1 MYILEILLS
10 INWKRSK
17 KMPKINENFLKLEK
31 NYLFINIAKKINAY
45 ISENPDKKDNIIRM
59 GIGDVTLPIAPC
71 VVEAVKKGAE
81 EMGVKE
87 TFKGYED
94 SGTGYDFLKEAVA
107 NYYKSFGAD
116 VKASEIRISDGAK
129 SDCGNIVDIF
139 SDDNVVLITD
149 PAYPVYVDSNLMNGR
164 KVIYADC
171 TEENGFC
178 AVPDYSVNADLIYLC
193 SPNNPTGSAFNRE
206 QLKAWI
212 DYATEK
218 KAIIIYDAAY
228 EAFITEDNIPRS
240 IFEIDGARK
249 CAIEICSLS
258 KTAGFTG
265 MRCGYTVIPE
275 ELEVVASD
283 GTVVSISQIWGRRQ
297 GSKFNGVSYPV
308 QCGAAAVFTEE
319 GQQQIKENICYY
331 QENAKII
338 ADTLDK
344 LGIWY
349 TGGVNSPYI
358 WLKCPNGMSS
368 WEFFDYLL
376 KEANVVGTPGEGFG
390 KNGKG
395 FFRLTSFGDREKT
408 KIAMQRIEKLL
419 AK

>member
-1 MYILEILLS
+1 
-10 INWKRSK
+10 
-17 KMPKINENFLKLEK
+17 MPKINENFLKLEK

-94 SGTGYDFLKEAVA
+94 SGAGYDFLKEAVA
-107 NYYKSFGAD
+107 DYYKSFGAE

-178 AVPDYSVNADLIYLC
+178 AEPDYSVDADLIYLC
-193 SPNNPTGSAFNRE
+193 SPNNPTGAAFNKE
-206 QLKAWI
+206 QLKAWV

-228 EAFITEDNIPRS
+228 EAFITEENIPRS

-319 GQQQIKENICYY
+319 GQKQIKENIRYY

-358 WLKCPNGMSS
+358 WLKCPNGMGS

>member
-1 MYILEILLS
+1 
-10 INWKRSK
+10 
-17 KMPKINENFLKLEK
+17 MPQINENYLKLEK

-45 ISENPDKKDNIIRM
+45 IEENPEKKSNIIRM

-107 NYYKSFGAD
+107 GYYKSFGAD
-116 VKASEIRISDGAK
+116 VKPEEIRISDGAK

-139 SDDNVVLITD
+139 GDDNVVLITD

-164 KVIYADC
+164 KVIYADSS
-171 TEENGFC
+171 EANGFC
-178 AVPDYSVNADLIYLC
+178 AEPDYNVHADLIYLC
-193 SPNNPTGSAFNRE
+193 SPNNPTGAAFNTA

-212 DYATEK
+212 DYAIAN

-228 EAFITEDNIPRS
+228 EAFITQDDIPRS
-240 IFEIDGARK
+240 IFQVEGARQ

-265 MRCGYTVIPE
+265 MRCGYTVIPN
-275 ELEVVASD
+275 ELEVEASD
-283 GTVVSISQIWGRRQ
+283 GTKVSIAQLWGRRQ

-308 QCGAAAVFTEE
+308 QCGAAAVFSEE
-319 GQQQIKENICYY
+319 GREQIKVNLEYY
-331 QENAKII
+331 KENARII
-338 ADTLDK
+338 ASTMDK
-344 LGIWY
+344 LGISY
-349 TGGVNSPYI
+349 TGGINSPYI
-358 WLKCPNGMSS
+358 WLKCPNGMGS
-368 WEFFDYLL
+368 WEFFDLLL

-395 FFRLTSFGDREKT
+395 YFRLTSFGDRAATIE
-408 KIAMQRIEKLL
+408 AMARIEKLL
-419 AK
+419 SK

>member
-1 MYILEILLS
+1 
-10 INWKRSK
+10 
-17 KMPKINENFLKLEK
+17 MPQINENYLKLEK

-45 ISENPDKKDNIIRM
+45 IEENPEKKSNIIRM

-107 NYYKSFGAD
+107 GYYKSFGAD
-116 VKASEIRISDGAK
+116 VKPEEIRISDGAK

-139 SDDNVVLITD
+139 GDDNVVLITD

-164 KVIYADC
+164 KVIYADSS
-171 TEENGFC
+171 EANGFC
-178 AVPDYSVNADLIYLC
+178 AEPDYNVHADLIYLC
-193 SPNNPTGSAFNRE
+193 SPNNPTGAAFNTA
-206 QLKAWI
+206 QLRAWI
-212 DYATEK
+212 DYAIAN

-228 EAFITEDNIPRS
+228 EAFITQDDIPRS
-240 IFEIDGARK
+240 IFQVEGARQ

-265 MRCGYTVIPE
+265 MRCGYTVIPN
-275 ELEVVASD
+275 ELEVEASD
-283 GTVVSISQIWGRRQ
+283 GTRVSISQLWGRRQ

-308 QCGAAAVFTEE
+308 QCGAAAVFSEE
-319 GQQQIKENICYY
+319 GREQIKVNLEYY
-331 QENAKII
+331 KENARII
-338 ADTLDK
+338 ASTMDK
-344 LGIWY
+344 LGISY
-349 TGGVNSPYI
+349 TGGINSPYI
-358 WLKCPNGMSS
+358 WLKCPNGMGS
-368 WEFFDYLL
+368 WEFFDLLL

-395 FFRLTSFGDREKT
+395 YFRLTSFGDRDATIE
-408 KIAMQRIEKLL
+408 AMARIEKLL
-419 AK
+419 SK

>member
-1 MYILEILLS
+1 
-10 INWKRSK
+10 
-17 KMPKINENFLKLEK
+17 MPQINENYLKLEK

-45 ISENPDKKDNIIRM
+45 IEENPEKKSNIIRM

-107 NYYKSFGAD
+107 GYYKSFGAD
-116 VKASEIRISDGAK
+116 VKPEEIRISDGAK

-139 SDDNVVLITD
+139 GDDNVVLITD

-164 KVIYADC
+164 KIIYADSS
-171 TEENGFC
+171 EANGFC
-178 AVPDYSVNADLIYLC
+178 AEPDYNVHADLIYLC
-193 SPNNPTGSAFNRE
+193 SPNNPTGAAFNTA

-212 DYATEK
+212 DYAIAN

-228 EAFITEDNIPRS
+228 EAFITQDDIPRS
-240 IFEIDGARK
+240 IFQVEGARQ

-265 MRCGYTVIPE
+265 MRCGYTVIPN
-275 ELEVVASD
+275 ELEVEASD
-283 GTVVSISQIWGRRQ
+283 GTKVSISQLWGRRQ

-308 QCGAAAVFTEE
+308 QCGAAAVFSEE
-319 GQQQIKENICYY
+319 GREQIKVNLEYY
-331 QENAKII
+331 KENARII
-338 ADTLDK
+338 ANTMDK
-344 LGIWY
+344 LGISY
-349 TGGVNSPYI
+349 TGGINSPYI
-358 WLKCPNGMSS
+358 WLKCPNGMGS
-368 WEFFDYLL
+368 WEFFDLLL

-395 FFRLTSFGDREKT
+395 YFRLTSFGDRDATIE
-408 KIAMQRIEKLL
+408 AMARIEKLL
-419 AK
+419 SK